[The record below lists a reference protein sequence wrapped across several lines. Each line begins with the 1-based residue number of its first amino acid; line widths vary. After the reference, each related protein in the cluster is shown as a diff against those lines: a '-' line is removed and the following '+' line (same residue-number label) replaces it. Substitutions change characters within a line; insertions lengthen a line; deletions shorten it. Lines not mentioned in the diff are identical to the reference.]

1 MRKRLDKAGS
11 GQAEANEI
19 AFECLNEIIVICSGK
34 LFVYYFLLV
43 FQVVNDY

>member
-19 AFECLNEIIVICSGK
+19 AFECLNEITVISSGK
-34 LFVYYFLLV
+34 LFVSLFPSCISGSK
-43 FQVVNDY
+43 